1 MKTYVFPVELEE
13 DEDGRWSATIE
24 VLAGCSAWGYTREEA
39 LNALREAAQ
48 SYLEV
53 LREDGRPLPK
63 EAEQQARVI
72 PAPAVAVT
80 LCFPVACEAQ

>member
-1 MKTYVFPVELEE
+1 MKTYVFPAELEE

-24 VLAGCSAWGYTREEA
+24 VLPGCSAWGYTREEA

-48 SYLEV
+48 SYVEV
-53 LREDGRPLPK
+53 LREDGRLLPEK
-63 EAEQQARVI
+63 AEQQARII

-80 LCFPVACEAQ
+80 L